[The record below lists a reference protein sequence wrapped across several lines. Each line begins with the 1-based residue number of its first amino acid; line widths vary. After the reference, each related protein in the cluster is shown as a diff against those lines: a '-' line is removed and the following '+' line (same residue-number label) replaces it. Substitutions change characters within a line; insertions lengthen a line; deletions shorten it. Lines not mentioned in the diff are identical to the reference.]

1 MFLQYDQIR
10 TNVRAE
16 QEMRDMRSRRAAAI
30 KQAKRRFHRMI
41 CAAVLLSLILTSALF
56 IGLRLS
62 ERTAA
67 AQGMEETRVKCY
79 RSMLIERDDSLWSIA
94 EREMSR
100 DWSDPRA
107 FISEVM
113 EINGLSGS
121 EIKAGN
127 YLILPYYL

>member
-1 MFLQYDQIR
+1 
-10 TNVRAE
+10 
-16 QEMRDMRSRRAAAI
+16 MRSRRAAAI
-30 KQAKRRFHRMI
+30 KQAKRHFHRMI
-41 CAAVLLSLILTSALF
+41 CAAVLLSMILTSALF

-107 FISEVM
+107 FISEVI